1 MSKLKR
7 WWRKT
12 KAWVGGFLYGMLLY
26 DMERALRKQHA
37 ELENL
42 FALILFGDMIGIP
55 ILPPYYSLRLLPYII
70 PSINLWKRRLLRERD
85 ITDLLADLDG

>member
-1 MSKLKR
+1 MSKLKHR
-7 WWRKT
+7 WRQI

-42 FALILFGDMIGIP
+42 FALIMFGDMIGVP

-85 ITDLLADLDG
+85 ITDLLADLDA

>member
-1 MSKLKR
+1 
-7 WWRKT
+7 
-12 KAWVGGFLYGMLLY
+12 LYGMLLY

-42 FALILFGDMIGIP
+42 FALIMFGDMIGVP

-85 ITDLLADLDG
+85 ITDLLADLDA

>member
-1 MSKLKR
+1 M
-7 WWRKT
+7 
-12 KAWVGGFLYGMLLY
+12 YGMLLY

-42 FALILFGDMIGIP
+42 FALIMFGDMIGVP

-85 ITDLLADLDG
+85 ITDLLADLDA